1 MKKKSSEQKSAKERK
16 SPGQKPKYIF
26 NPNGGVQKKRSR
38 LDLSETDEDEREGL
52 GDGRM
57 GDASDLDRHLRDD

>member
-1 MKKKSSEQKSAKERK
+1 MKKKRGKQKSKQDGK
-16 SPGQKPKYIF
+16 SQKPAYIF
-26 NPNGGVQKKRSR
+26 NPNAGEKKEKSR

-57 GDASDLDRHLRDD
+57 GDASDLDDHLRRL